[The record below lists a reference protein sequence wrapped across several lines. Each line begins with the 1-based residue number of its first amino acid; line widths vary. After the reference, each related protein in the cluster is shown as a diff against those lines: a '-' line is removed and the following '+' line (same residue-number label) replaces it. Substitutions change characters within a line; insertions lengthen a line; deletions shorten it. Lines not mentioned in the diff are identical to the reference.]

1 MQAPRMSPFDIA
13 VFAAPIS
20 FIIAILLGLSGMV
33 ETVVTCLARF
43 SQVQAIIAAEAGLV
57 KGMDGIGLRFAI
69 PLMSIAA
76 ALAAFMAVED
86 PWAATGVIV
95 GIFVLS
101 AIIERAVWRRFTDT
115 KQDGAT
121 SRIECAIRLYR

>member
-1 MQAPRMSPFDIA
+1 MSPFDTA

-20 FIIAILLGLSGMV
+20 FIIAILLGLSGMA

-43 SQVQAIIAAEAGLV
+43 SLVQAIIAAEAGLM
-57 KGMDGIGLRFAI
+57 KGMDGRDFAYERSSGSYR
-69 PLMSIAA
+69 LYGRRRR
-76 ALAAFMAVED
+76 
-86 PWAATGVIV
+86 WAATGVIV
-95 GIFVLS
+95 GIF

>member
-1 MQAPRMSPFDIA
+1 M
-13 VFAAPIS
+13 
-20 FIIAILLGLSGMV
+20 
-33 ETVVTCLARF
+33 ARF